1 MLQGKHILLG
11 ITGSIAAYKA
21 AMLTRLLI
29 KQGATV
35 KIVMTP
41 LAKEFITPVT
51 LATLSK
57 NTVLS
62 DFFHHDDG
70 SWNSHVELGL
80 WADVFVV
87 APCTANTL
95 AKMAN
100 GIADNLLLTSYL
112 SVRCPVVLAPAMDMD
127 MFAHKATQRNISILK
142 KDGVSFIEPT
152 SGELASGLDGKGR
165 MAEPEAIVEWLSDF
179 FEKEKSLKKKILIT
193 AGPTYES
200 IDPVRF
206 IGNYSSGKMGFSIAE
221 EAARRGADV
230 ILITGPVHLQTSHP
244 NITRI
249 DVTSAQEMYESALR
263 YFPGTDGAIL
273 SAAVADFRPATKS
286 NTKIKEKQHLT
297 IELEP
302 NPDIAQELGKVKK
315 ENQILAGFALET
327 NDEIQHAKGKL
338 ERKNFDF
345 IVLNSLADE
354 GAGFG
359 YDTNKVT
366 VIKRNGDITNFA
378 LKSKKEVASDIIS
391 IFASMVNEK

>member
-1 MLQGKHILLG
+1 MAVRFLRKRE
-11 ITGSIAAYKA
+11 IT
-21 AMLTRLLI
+21 
-29 KQGATV
+29 
-35 KIVMTP
+35 
-41 LAKEFITPVT
+41 
-51 LATLSK
+51 
-57 NTVLS
+57 
-62 DFFHHDDG
+62 
-70 SWNSHVELGL
+70 
-80 WADVFVV
+80 
-87 APCTANTL
+87 
-95 AKMAN
+95 
-100 GIADNLLLTSYL
+100 
-112 SVRCPVVLAPAMDMD
+112 
-127 MFAHKATQRNISILK
+127 
-142 KDGVSFIEPT
+142 
-152 SGELASGLDGKGR
+152 
-165 MAEPEAIVEWLSDF
+165 
-179 FEKEKSLKKKILIT
+179 KKKILIT

-338 ERKNFDF
+338 ER
-345 IVLNSLADE
+345 
-354 GAGFG
+354 
-359 YDTNKVT
+359 
-366 VIKRNGDITNFA
+366 
-378 LKSKKEVASDIIS
+378 
-391 IFASMVNEK
+391 

>member
-1 MLQGKHILLG
+1 
-11 ITGSIAAYKA
+11 
-21 AMLTRLLI
+21 
-29 KQGATV
+29 
-35 KIVMTP
+35 
-41 LAKEFITPVT
+41 
-51 LATLSK
+51 
-57 NTVLS
+57 
-62 DFFHHDDG
+62 
-70 SWNSHVELGL
+70 
-80 WADVFVV
+80 
-87 APCTANTL
+87 
-95 AKMAN
+95 
-100 GIADNLLLTSYL
+100 
-112 SVRCPVVLAPAMDMD
+112 
-127 MFAHKATQRNISILK
+127 
-142 KDGVSFIEPT
+142 
-152 SGELASGLDGKGR
+152 
-165 MAEPEAIVEWLSDF
+165 
-179 FEKEKSLKKKILIT
+179 
-193 AGPTYES
+193 
-200 IDPVRF
+200 
-206 IGNYSSGKMGFSIAE
+206 MGFSIAE

-327 NDEIQHAKGKL
+327 NDEMQHAKGKL

>member
-1 MLQGKHILLG
+1 MAVRFLRKRE
-11 ITGSIAAYKA
+11 IT
-21 AMLTRLLI
+21 
-29 KQGATV
+29 
-35 KIVMTP
+35 
-41 LAKEFITPVT
+41 
-51 LATLSK
+51 
-57 NTVLS
+57 
-62 DFFHHDDG
+62 
-70 SWNSHVELGL
+70 
-80 WADVFVV
+80 
-87 APCTANTL
+87 
-95 AKMAN
+95 
-100 GIADNLLLTSYL
+100 
-112 SVRCPVVLAPAMDMD
+112 
-127 MFAHKATQRNISILK
+127 
-142 KDGVSFIEPT
+142 
-152 SGELASGLDGKGR
+152 
-165 MAEPEAIVEWLSDF
+165 
-179 FEKEKSLKKKILIT
+179 KKKILIT